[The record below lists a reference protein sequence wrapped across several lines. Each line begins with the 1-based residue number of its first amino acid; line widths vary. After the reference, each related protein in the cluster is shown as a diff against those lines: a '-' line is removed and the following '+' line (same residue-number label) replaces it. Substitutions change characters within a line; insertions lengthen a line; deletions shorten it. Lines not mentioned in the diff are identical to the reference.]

1 MEEVLYVLEGEVEY
15 SAAGRRRQ
23 AARGDWVVMPRG
35 VPRSFKIRSG
45 TARMVMLFMPAG
57 FEEYTRNPSHP
68 PQGLSAEDIQYISRV
83 AAQYGIRLGAAAAA

>member
-23 AARGDWVVMPRG
+23 AVRGDWVVMPKG

-45 TARMVMLFMPAG
+45 TARMVMLFMPSG
-57 FEEYTRNPSHP
+57 FAEYARNPSQP
-68 PQGLSAEDIQYISRV
+68 SAQLSADDLQYIARV
-83 AAQYGIRLGAAAAA
+83 ASQYGIPLGSSAAA